1 MKRIFENAS
10 VISIVD
16 GNITLKY
23 NDKLI
28 YYSNASLLSV
38 NDETVILECQDF
50 KKGDLIAVHSAT
62 NKYKGLY
69 IYRELAKYE
78 NTLILH
84 GGINNLTKDVDTGY
98 FLFVLS
104 SQDIVRLASKEERE
118 FFDEYCKKQGKVFNF
133 KTDTWEEFKWKPQN
147 GDKFYM
153 VTSFGKTDIYIY
165 NKDNEFQSAVVE
177 IGNCFRTKQEA
188 EKKAKEYLKFM
199 SE

>member
-10 VISIVD
+10 VVSIVD

-84 GGINNLTKDVDTGY
+84 GGINNLIKDVDTGY
-98 FLFVLS
+98 FPFVLS

-133 KTDTWEEFKWKPQN
+133 KTDTWEKFKWKPQN

-165 NKDNEFQSAVVE
+165 NKDNEFQRAVVE
-177 IGNCFRTKQEA
+177 IGNCFRTKEEA